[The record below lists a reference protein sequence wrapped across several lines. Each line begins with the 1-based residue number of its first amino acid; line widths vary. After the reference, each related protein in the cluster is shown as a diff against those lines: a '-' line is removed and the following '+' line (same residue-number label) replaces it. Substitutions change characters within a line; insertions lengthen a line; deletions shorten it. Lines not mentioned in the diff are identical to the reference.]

1 MFALHVP
8 RRSFLTHLTVAT
20 AALAAACKGDA
31 APAAAAGAASPSDD
45 VLDWFGELHGANKAI
60 YDCMSPESAPN
71 GVLFAR
77 NLIKFSAD
85 KLGTKDADMA
95 VVVSFRHFATPFGY
109 TDAMW
114 AKYPQFAAML
124 KVTDPGTKKPAA
136 RNWLLHEA
144 VEAQD
149 GANLPGLVSHGARFA
164 VCGAATAFIA
174 GILAGKSGDAKAI
187 ESELSANLVQ
197 SAKMM
202 PAGVVGV
209 QRAQRAGYA
218 YTFAG

>member
-1 MFALHVP
+1 MAPQLP
-8 RRSFLTHLTVAT
+8 RRAFVSGLAVT
-20 AALAAACKGDA
+20 AAAVSAACRGASPSADMSM
-31 APAAAAGAASPSDD
+31 AAGASDD
-45 VLDWFGELHGANKAI
+45 VLAWFNEPKGVNKAI
-60 YDCMSPESAPN
+60 YDCVNPEGGPS

-77 NLIKFSAD
+77 NLIKFSHD
-85 KLGTKDADMA
+85 RLGTSDADMA
-95 VVVSFRHFATPFGY
+95 VVVSFRHFSTPFGY

-124 KVTDPGTKKPAA
+124 KVTDPETKKAA
-136 RNWLLHEA
+136 TRNWLLHQA
-144 VEAQD
+144 VEGQE
-149 GANLPGLVSHGARFA
+149 GSTLPALTEHGARFA

-174 GILAGKSGDAKAI
+174 GILAGKTGDAKAI
-187 ESELSANLVQ
+187 EAELSSNLIP

-218 YTFAG
+218 YTYAG